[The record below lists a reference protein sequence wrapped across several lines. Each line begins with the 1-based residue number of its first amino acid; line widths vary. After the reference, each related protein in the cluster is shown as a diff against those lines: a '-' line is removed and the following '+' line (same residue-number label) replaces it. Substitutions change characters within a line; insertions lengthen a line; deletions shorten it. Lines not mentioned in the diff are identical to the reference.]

1 METLILL
8 MLAGLAWGSFL
19 NVAIH
24 RLPRG
29 LSLIRPPSSCPS
41 CGARIKVYDN
51 IPLVSFILL
60 RGRCRSCREGI
71 PLSYFLVEILT
82 PLSFLLLYSKF
93 SLSLHFFTSSLFTSA
108 LLALAVI
115 DYYHQVL
122 PDEITLPGLAL
133 ALIYAL
139 FRPDLSLRQALVG
152 AVVGATF
159 LLFVYGAY
167 YLLRKKEG
175 LGMGDVTLMLMIGAY
190 LGWLKALFTLMVASF
205 AGALVGILVIAFRK
219 KDLQYALPYGTFLAP
234 AAFFSLIWG
243 ESILRAYLDLFMDKV
258 P

>member
-1 METLILL
+1 METVILL
-8 MLAGLAWGSFL
+8 ILAGLAWGSFL

-29 LSLIRPPSSCPS
+29 MSLLRPPSSCPS

-60 RGRCRSCREGI
+60 RGRCRSCRDEI

-93 SLSLHFFTSSLFTSA
+93 SLSLHFLASSLFTSA

-122 PDEITLPGLAL
+122 PDEITLPGVAL

-139 FRPDLSLRQALVG
+139 FRPDLNLRQALIG

-243 ESILRAYLDLFMDKV
+243 ESILRAYLGLFMDKV